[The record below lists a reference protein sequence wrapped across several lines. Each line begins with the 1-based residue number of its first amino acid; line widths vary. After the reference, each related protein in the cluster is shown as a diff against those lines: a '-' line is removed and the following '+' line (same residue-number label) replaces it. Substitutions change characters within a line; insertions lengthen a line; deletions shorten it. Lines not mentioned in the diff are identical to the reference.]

1 MNLIITAL
9 YSSLLGLVFL
19 YLSIQVIKVRRKHSI
34 SLGDGNIE
42 ALQRATRA
50 HANFNEYVPICLVLL
65 LVAELTTQ
73 ADVFLH
79 ICGIVL
85 LYGRLAHGYGLI
97 TKSGTSWGRISG
109 VLATFGVLIA
119 LSLWN
124 LYAVISK
131 II

>member
-19 YLSIQVIKVRRKHSI
+19 YLSIQVIKLRRKHSI
-34 SLGDGNIE
+34 SLGDGNIK
-42 ALQRATRA
+42 ALHRATRA
-50 HANFNEYVPICLVLL
+50 HANFNEYVPICIVLL

-97 TKSGTSWGRISG
+97 TTSGTSWGRISG